1 MSDKRQ
7 FEIKF
12 EGRFADGQIL
22 PVATLTQV
30 LGAMQRAVHLLA
42 MQHQNIS
49 VRQRERINKT
59 VDT

>member
-12 EGRFADGQIL
+12 EGRFADGQML

-30 LGAMQRAVHLLA
+30 LG
-42 MQHQNIS
+42 S
-49 VRQRERINKT
+49 YYG
-59 VDT
+59 